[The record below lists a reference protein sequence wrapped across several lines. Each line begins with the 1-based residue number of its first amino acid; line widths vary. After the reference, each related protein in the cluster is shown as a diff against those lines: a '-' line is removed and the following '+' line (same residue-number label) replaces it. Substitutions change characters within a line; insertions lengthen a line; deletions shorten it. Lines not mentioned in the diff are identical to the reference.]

1 MSLNCVWTWTSG
13 WKAGLE
19 GLRRGS
25 QVTSFW
31 KAMDQRKDPRSVQ
44 NLWRISALKQL
55 WSGPL
60 SAPTLTLSGFQIS
73 RFSGFFQS
81 NNGSKGRLCRNSSQ
95 LHWYCALYF
104 SKLTQPDFPC
114 CSRHKYIWIQLN
126 THMKLYIFL
135 PCWSSKLF
143 PTTKLENKLCFLKQL
158 HLTKSKSNQIWPIAL
173 WQTPTVTVT

>member
-31 KAMDQRKDPRSVQ
+31 KAVVCYRPKKRIQVCTNFRTETALIGDIVRSNTNSV
-44 NLWRISALKQL
+44 
-55 WSGPL
+55 GFPD
-60 SAPTLTLSGFQIS
+60 FQIF
-73 RFSGFFQS
+73 RIFQS

-95 LHWYCALYF
+95 LHWYCTLYF
-104 SKLTQPDFPC
+104 TKLTQPDFPC